1 MRAAR
6 SIAGRRLLRLLRL
19 ALAALVAVLAPASSF
34 PCDSTCCLMLTR
46 GTSGLVGRG
55 GFQIDL
61 SYRYTDMSARF
72 ASSTP
77 TDLVIRP
84 KVLLETGQIIPG
96 YHEDR
101 EGTESF
107 LQLDAAWGVASAT
120 TVFASLP
127 VLTHKSYVIGHGGT
141 QTTYNVRG
149 VGDLVVGARQALVRG
164 PGRMLVASLGVQ
176 LPLGKSGV
184 LDEYDSTILDPTLQ
198 PGTGSGDVITALQW
212 STLGPGRTEVALSG
226 TYQINTANG
235 HDYRF
240 ANQAIAA
247 LTVGRPLG
255 QFTPSLQVKLFS
267 QGRSQ
272 LRGSDVPS
280 TGATIVYLNAGLR
293 YRSAEGVGLYGY
305 ALVPGYRHVNDAQLA
320 PRFSL
325 LFGISKA
332 F

>member
-1 MRAAR
+1 MREDGTG
-6 SIAGRRLLRLLRL
+6 AGGQRRLLL
-19 ALAALVAVLAPASSF
+19 AVAVAGAVFAPVSSF

-46 GTSGLVGRG
+46 GTSGVMGRG
-55 GFQIDL
+55 AFQIDL
-61 SYRYTDMSARF
+61 SYRYTDMSSRLEG
-72 ASSTP
+72 SSS
-77 TDLVIRP
+77 TDLVVRP

-127 VLTHKSYVIGHGGT
+127 VLTHKYYVIGHGGT
-141 QTTYNVRG
+141 QTTYDVRG
-149 VGDLVVGARQALVRG
+149 VGDLVVGARQVLARS

-176 LPLGKSGV
+176 LPLGNSGV
-184 LDEYDSTILDPTLQ
+184 IDEYDSTILDPTLQ

-212 STLGPGRTEVALSG
+212 STVGPRRTEIALSG
-226 TYQINTANG
+226 TYQINTTNG

-255 QFTPSLQVKLFS
+255 QFTPSLQVKLFN
-267 QGRSQ
+267 QGRSH
-272 LRGSDVPS
+272 LGSTEVPS
-280 TGATIVYLNAGLR
+280 TGGTIVYLNAGLR
-293 YRSAEGVGLYGY
+293 YRSAEGVGLYGNV
-305 ALVPGYRHVNDAQLA
+305 LVPAYRQVNDAQLA
-320 PRFSL
+320 PRFSI
-325 LFGISKA
+325 LFGLSKA

>member
-1 MRAAR
+1 MRDDR
-6 SIAGRRLLRLLRL
+6 PVAGVKHLRRL
-19 ALAALVAVLAPASSF
+19 ALAVACAALAPVSSY

-46 GTSGLVGRG
+46 GASGLMGPG
-55 GFQIDL
+55 AFQFDV
-61 SYRYTDMSARF
+61 SFRYTDMSTRLQGGD
-72 ASSTP
+72 P

-84 KVLLETGQIIPG
+84 KVLLEAGQIIPE

-107 LQLDAAWGVASAT
+107 LQLDAAWGVAAAT

-127 VLTHKSYVIGHGGT
+127 VLTHKYYVIGHGGT
-141 QTTYNVRG
+141 QTTYNARG
-149 VGDLVVGARQALVRG
+149 VGDLVIGARRALVRG

-212 STLGPGRTEVALSG
+212 STAGPGRTEIALSG
-226 TYQINTANG
+226 TYQINTPNG

-247 LTVGRPLG
+247 VTVGRPLG
-255 QFTPSLQVKLFS
+255 RVTPSLQVKLFS

-272 LRGSDVPS
+272 LRGGDVPS
-280 TGATIVYLNAGLR
+280 TGATVVYLNAGLR
-293 YRSAEGVGLYGY
+293 YRSAEGVGLYGHV
-305 ALVPGYRHVNDAQLA
+305 LVPAYRQVNDAQLA
-320 PRFSL
+320 PRFSI
-325 LFGISKA
+325 LFGLSKA